1 MRPTPTDLEPWARSV
16 LAEFETGGTLS
27 PLTGDASSRRYF
39 RLSTQSDTYILV
51 DAPPATEKNREF
63 VRVQQLLAEADIP
76 VPAILGVD
84 FERGYM
90 LLDDLGDRLLL
101 PELDGASVEGCY
113 ARAFEL
119 LHKLAAIAPR
129 DAAWPRYDRALL
141 SEELSRFPAWFVDQ
155 LLGVAPPPPCW
166 RELES
171 LLLESALE
179 QPQVLVHRDFHSRN
193 LMPQADGELALIDF
207 QDAVT
212 GPVSYD
218 LVSLLRDCYIRWPAE
233 RVEAWALRYLGEAQ
247 ARGSLTDVSEAQFLR
262 WFDLMGLERHIK
274 VLGTFARLYL
284 RDGKQSYLA
293 DLPLVLNYVT
303 EMLAKYSAESTEV
316 AAAAEW
322 FESELMAAVRRQL
335 WGAGL

>member
-1 MRPTPTDLEPWARSV
+1 MRPTPTDLEPWARNV
-16 LAEFETGGTLS
+16 LTQRETGSTLS

-39 RLSTQSDTYILV
+39 RLSIAGDTYILV

-63 VRVQQLLAEADIP
+63 VQVQRLLAEAGIR

-101 PELDGASVEGCY
+101 PELDDASVEVCY
-113 ARAFEL
+113 ARAFGL
-119 LHKLAAIAPR
+119 LHKLAAISPL
-129 DAAWPRYDRALL
+129 DAAWPRYDLALL
-141 SEELSRFPAWFVDQ
+141 TEELSRFPAWFVDK
-155 LLGVAPPPPCW
+155 LLGIAEPPASW
-166 RELES
+166 RALES

-179 QPQVLVHRDFHSRN
+179 QPEVLVHRDFHSRN
-193 LMPQADGELALIDF
+193 LMPQTDGELALIDF

-218 LVSLLRDCYIRWPAE
+218 LVSLLRDCYIRWPSE

-247 ARGSLTDVSEAQFLR
+247 ALGSLTDVSDAQFMR

-284 RDGKQSYLA
+284 RDGKQAYLA
-293 DLPLVLNYVT
+293 DMPLVLNYVT
-303 EMLAKYSAESTEV
+303 EMLAKYSAESTAV

-322 FESELMAAVRRQL
+322 FESELMTAVRRQP
-335 WGAGL
+335 WGGSV